1 MRTSSEILIKNIL
14 LLEFRNKGFASTL
27 NPREKSINSDRKDL
41 CIYWLNLVTLIT
53 ILLLQ

>member
-41 CIYWLNLVTLIT
+41 CIY
-53 ILLLQ
+53 